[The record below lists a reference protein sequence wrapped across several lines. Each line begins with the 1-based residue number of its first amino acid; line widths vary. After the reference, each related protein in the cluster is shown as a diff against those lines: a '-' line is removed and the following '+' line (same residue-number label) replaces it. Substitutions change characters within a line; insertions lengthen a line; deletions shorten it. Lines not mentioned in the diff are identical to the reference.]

1 MTAPHHLDAPDGSFT
16 IGDNWAFGQA
26 FDVDVVDLLTM
37 GGIIPDVNNIEGTI
51 RTWLGYL
58 PLPVLQIM
66 FRPLIPKSTDADWQD
81 TPTAVDTIM
90 HSMPFQTFFKFIDW
104 IDKVFAPFRELFD
117 KLVGILT
124 GVITNPGGI
133 LAGVASAYKAI
144 VDTIKAVIAA
154 FSGLFG
160 GSGDSDLLG
169 MVKAVGDWL
178 NSINPFRDGWPGL
191 VKIVADVI
199 QKVQDFFDG
208 IWKLFTGGWGGGKT
222 LAETLAAIDKW
233 LKAIFKP
240 VSDGLSAVVKI
251 VQDVIKRV
259 QDFFDGIWNLFTG
272 NAGTGKSLAETLA
285 GIANWLKSIFKP
297 VSDGFTAITTTVQA
311 VLKKLQDFFDG
322 IWNLFTG
329 SGGTGKTL
337 DETLAGIANW
347 LKTIFKPLSDGLTTI
362 TTTVQA
368 VLKKIQDFFDG
379 IWRLFS
385 GSTKGDGKTLAE
397 TLTSIDDWL
406 KNFWQKLVDG
416 ILGLAK
422 LIPGFAPGA
431 NAIQNVVDIIA
442 DILNIGQSAAESA
455 ANAQMG
461 VAAIEAIQAGGG
473 KDEFDYPK
481 TSALPR
487 PWTMEYSSTGGA
499 MWGPDG
505 AGRVAIGSQGNTLI
519 AAEMHARLDSPPR
532 LTPDVTV
539 TIVVSKPPHKDSIFV
554 IPPVNSYF
562 WIEAQR
568 SLTDKSCIR
577 VKIGKTTA
585 QFEKV
590 NAAGTPTNVGSA
602 LTTPAVVAGDAF
614 KLEIKGTKATLVKNN
629 ITQGSVNI
637 TPLAGRC
644 VGFGATDPTYVW
656 PLGGHPLV
664 EFAGIAWN

>member
-90 HSMPFQTFFKFIDW
+90 NSMPFQTFFKFIDW

-240 VSDGLSAVVKI
+240 VSDGFTAVVKI
-251 VQDVIKRV
+251 VQDVIK
-259 QDFFDGIWNLFTG
+259 
-272 NAGTGKSLAETLA
+272 
-285 GIANWLKSIFKP
+285 
-297 VSDGFTAITTTVQA
+297 
-311 VLKKLQDFFDG
+311 KL
-322 IWNLFTG
+322 
-329 SGGTGKTL
+329 
-337 DETLAGIANW
+337 
-347 LKTIFKPLSDGLTTI
+347 
-362 TTTVQA
+362 
-368 VLKKIQDFFDG
+368 QDFFDG

-532 LTPDVTV
+532 LTADVTV
-539 TIVVSKPPHKDSIFV
+539 TVVVSKPPHKDSIFV

>member
-1 MTAPHHLDAPDGSFT
+1 M
-16 IGDNWAFGQA
+16 
-26 FDVDVVDLLTM
+26 
-37 GGIIPDVNNIEGTI
+37 
-51 RTWLGYL
+51 
-58 PLPVLQIM
+58 
-66 FRPLIPKSTDADWQD
+66 
-81 TPTAVDTIM
+81 
-90 HSMPFQTFFKFIDW
+90 
-104 IDKVFAPFRELFD
+104 
-117 KLVGILT
+117 
-124 GVITNPGGI
+124 
-133 LAGVASAYKAI
+133 
-144 VDTIKAVIAA
+144 
-154 FSGLFG
+154 
-160 GSGDSDLLG
+160 
-169 MVKAVGDWL
+169 
-178 NSINPFRDGWPGL
+178 
-191 VKIVADVI
+191 
-199 QKVQDFFDG
+199 
-208 IWKLFTGGWGGGKT
+208 
-222 LAETLAAIDKW
+222 
-233 LKAIFKP
+233 
-240 VSDGLSAVVKI
+240 
-251 VQDVIKRV
+251 
-259 QDFFDGIWNLFTG
+259 
-272 NAGTGKSLAETLA
+272 
-285 GIANWLKSIFKP
+285 
-297 VSDGFTAITTTVQA
+297 
-311 VLKKLQDFFDG
+311 
-322 IWNLFTG
+322 
-329 SGGTGKTL
+329 
-337 DETLAGIANW
+337 
-347 LKTIFKPLSDGLTTI
+347 
-362 TTTVQA
+362 
-368 VLKKIQDFFDG
+368 
-379 IWRLFS
+379 
-385 GSTKGDGKTLAE
+385 
-397 TLTSIDDWL
+397 
-406 KNFWQKLVDG
+406 
-416 ILGLAK
+416 AK

-532 LTPDVTV
+532 LTADVTV
-539 TIVVSKPPHKDSIFV
+539 TVVVSKPPHKDSVFV
-554 IPPVNSYF
+554 IPPVSSYF